1 MMHALGWAG
10 AMAAILVMCLWLGT
24 RKARLRRTEQAWLP
38 VELRHA
44 RIEFAE
50 RYFYTKRP
58 VRLIA
63 KVDRVYKDERG
74 TLFVTELKRRVKTQA
89 YLSDVVE
96 LSAQKLAIERGGR
109 RAVAEVGFVV
119 IEHPVTQKRTPIR
132 VRLLREHE
140 IVALATAIRAS
151 RRRRRNARQGECRR
165 SMPFVRLRRS
175 LSTGSPQRYLRTDA
189 GCATRGE
196 RQRALPLSAAAAPA
210 EPPARRRAT
219 VQSPGRRKTMAR
231 SSPGSGQSHKS

>member
-1 MMHALGWAG
+1 MAIESTAMMHTLGWAG
-10 AMAAILVMCLWLGT
+10 AMAAILVVCLWLGT

-50 RYFYTKRP
+50 RYFYAKRP

-63 KVDRVYKDERG
+63 KVDRVYKDESG
-74 TLFVTELKRRVKTQA
+74 TLFVTELKRRVKTQV

-109 RAVAEVGFVV
+109 RAVAEIGFVV

-140 IVALATAIRAS
+140 IVPLAQRY
-151 RRRRRNARQGECRR
+151 
-165 SMPFVRLRRS
+165 VRLVDGGTMPDKANVAGLCRSCAYADRCRPEVLGDTERR
-175 LSTGSPQRYLRTDA
+175 GM
-189 GCATRGE
+189 CH
-196 RQRALPLSAAAAPA
+196 
-210 EPPARRRAT
+210 AR
-219 VQSPGRRKTMAR
+219 
-231 SSPGSGQSHKS
+231 

>member
-1 MMHALGWAG
+1 MMHALLWAG
-10 AMAAILVMCLWLGT
+10 AMAATLVMWLWLGT

-38 VELRHA
+38 VELQHA

-58 VRLIA
+58 FRLIA

-109 RAVAEVGFVV
+109 RAVAEKGFVV
-119 IEHPVTQKRTPIR
+119 IEHPVTKKKTPIP
-132 VRLLREHE
+132 VQLLSEHE
-140 IVALATAIRAS
+140 IMALAKRYERLVDGGAMPDKANVAGLCRSCAYADRCRPEVLSNGSCS
-151 RRRRRNARQGECRR
+151 RRT
-165 SMPFVRLRRS
+165 VH
-175 LSTGSPQRYLRTDA
+175 
-189 GCATRGE
+189 
-196 RQRALPLSAAAAPA
+196 AP
-210 EPPARRRAT
+210 
-219 VQSPGRRKTMAR
+219 
-231 SSPGSGQSHKS
+231 

>member
-10 AMAAILVMCLWLGT
+10 AMAAILAICLWLGT
-24 RKARLRRTEQAWLP
+24 RKARLTRTEQAWLP

-50 RYFYTKRP
+50 RYFYAKRP

-63 KVDRVYKDERG
+63 KVDRVYKDESG

-96 LSAQKLAIERGGR
+96 LSAQKVAIERGGR

-140 IVALATAIRAS
+140 IIVLATRYERLVDGGAMPDKANVAGLCRSCAYADRCRPEVLGDTS
-151 RRRRRNARQGECRR
+151 EPSGMCQAR
-165 SMPFVRLRRS
+165 
-175 LSTGSPQRYLRTDA
+175 
-189 GCATRGE
+189 
-196 RQRALPLSAAAAPA
+196 
-210 EPPARRRAT
+210 
-219 VQSPGRRKTMAR
+219 
-231 SSPGSGQSHKS
+231 

>member
-24 RKARLRRTEQAWLP
+24 RKARIRRTEQAWLP

-109 RAVAEVGFVV
+109 RAVAELGFVV
-119 IEHPVTQKRTPIR
+119 IEHPVTQKRTPIAR
-132 VRLLREHE
+132 P
-140 IVALATAIRAS
+140 ATSRTRNHRTRNAIRAS

-165 SMPFVRLRRS
+165 PMSFVRLRRS
-175 LSTGSPQRYLRTDA
+175 LSTGSAQRYLGT
-189 GCATRGE
+189 TRDVP
-196 RQRALPLSAAAAPA
+196 RAVSANEYCPQCNCGAS
-210 EPPARRRAT
+210 RAT
-219 VQSPGRRKTMAR
+219 SASASDCAKPWKAEDHGAKL
-231 SSPGSGQSHKS
+231 SWFGPKS